1 MKNISVAIDGPAGAG
16 KSTVAKAVAKRM
28 DLLYI
33 DTGAMYRAV
42 TFLVLKEGHDIN
54 DEQKI
59 IDIAKNTT
67 FNFSIDGSEIFVNGE
82 NRSKEIRSPRVS
94 EKVSL
99 VSKIGDLRT
108 VLVNAQRNLAENHD
122 VIMDGR
128 DIGTHVLPQ
137 ADLKI
142 FLTASVEERATR
154 RFEELS
160 RDNQAEPV
168 TFDAVKNNI
177 IQRDNIDSNRD
188 QAPLVKAEDA
198 IEIDTTTLTTNEVI
212 EEIIKLIRKI
222 HR

>member
-16 KSTVAKAVAKRM
+16 KSTVAKKVAKKM

-33 DTGAMYRAV
+33 DTGAMYRAI
-42 TFLVLKEGHDIN
+42 TFLVLQEGIAID

-59 IDIAKNTT
+59 INIAKNTT
-67 FNFSIDGSEIFVNGE
+67 FDFSKDGSEIFVNGE
-82 NRSKEIRSPRVS
+82 NRSKEIRTPMVS
-94 EKVSL
+94 ENVSF
-99 VSKIGDLRT
+99 VSQIGALRT
-108 VLVNAQRNLAENHD
+108 VLVNAQQKLADNHD

-128 DIGTHVLPQ
+128 DIGTHVLPK
-137 ADLKI
+137 ADLKV

-160 RDNQAEPV
+160 RQNKAGSV
-168 TFDAVKNNI
+168 TFEAVKKNI
-177 IQRDNIDSNRD
+177 IQRDTIDSNRE

-198 IEIDTTTLTTNEVI
+198 VEIDTTTLTTNEVVDR
-212 EEIIKLIRKI
+212 IISLIRKI